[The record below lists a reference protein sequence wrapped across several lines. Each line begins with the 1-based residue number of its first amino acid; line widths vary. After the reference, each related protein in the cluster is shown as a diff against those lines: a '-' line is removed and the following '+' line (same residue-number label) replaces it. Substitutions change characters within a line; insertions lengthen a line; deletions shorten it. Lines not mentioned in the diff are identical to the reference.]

1 VPSLAAAK
9 IAGGIMSKLVYGVL
23 GASALVA
30 VVSLAS
36 RVIEAQT
43 LSGSSGISS
52 SCSSGF
58 CPPADCSN
66 AAASSPVIWPPD
78 HKMVPETITGVTN
91 ATTIMVT
98 LIKQDEPVETPGS
111 GNTEPDGSGVGT
123 STAYVRAERAGPGT
137 GRIYF
142 ISFTGTD
149 AIGGQCIGKVQVCV
163 PHDQGQG
170 STCIDTG
177 QLYDSTVL
185 VD

>member
-1 VPSLAAAK
+1 
-9 IAGGIMSKLVYGVL
+9 MSKLVYGVL

-43 LSGSSGISS
+43 LSGSSDSSS

-58 CPPADCSN
+58 CPPPVCSD
-66 AAASSPVIWPPD
+66 AAASPKFIWPPD
-78 HKMVPETITGVTN
+78 HKMVPVTITGVTN
-91 ATTIMVT
+91 AATIMVT

-123 STAYVRAERAGPGT
+123 STAYVRAERAGPRIDPGT

-142 ISFTGTD
+142 ISFNASNGPGGTCP
-149 AIGGQCIGKVQVCV
+149 GVVQVCV

-177 QLYDSTVL
+177 QRYDSTKL